1 MKVPES
7 KKQPRIL
14 LFLQPFSTGSHWPW
28 PYKEANFVRV
38 VIAPRP
44 VPTLGLISLPLVL
57 DHEVHGDK
65 EHLLLN
71 AV

>member
-14 LFLQPFSTGSHWPW
+14 LFLQHFSTGSHWPW
-28 PYKEANFVRV
+28 PYKEANFVRVVIV

-57 DHEVHGDK
+57 DHEIYGDK
-65 EHLLLN
+65 DTCY
-71 AV
+71 